1 MTIEEALKILDL
13 PESSTIEEIER
24 RYKTLIKDIHPDK
37 QNGNNDKASDLNNAR
52 EFAVKHISEKSTS
65 LSIIRQV
72 AELIKVDNTAML
84 KKQEYRSQS
93 DAIFSR
99 ATRRSIN
106 KYKQMQ
112 SMTKLVGAFS
122 AALAL
127 ASSNI
132 LPIFDKYFG
141 DNPIYSTAFTI
152 MTFATGI
159 YYLMFNTMTEKIK
172 DSLDDFKETLD
183 DKASYYDIVNSIL
196 LESSDLK
203 KVFSRREFDRAIQKW
218 LDTSRH
224 VMLERLE
231 LDTII
236 DKDTLRRT
244 ARRLGETDFS
254 KLIIAKGLEKGILKD
269 IEIIEN
275 GLPTIGYSFELT
287 KGST

>member
-1 MTIEEALKILDL
+1 MTIEDAFKILDL
-13 PESSTIEEIER
+13 PVSSTIEEIER
-24 RYKTLIKDIHPDK
+24 RYKYLIKDFHPDK
-37 QNGNNDKASDLNNAR
+37 QNGNNDKASELNNAR
-52 EFAVKHISEKSTS
+52 EVAVKHISETRTS
-65 LSIIRQV
+65 LAVIRQV

-93 DAIFSR
+93 EAIFSR

-132 LPIFDKYFG
+132 LPIFDKFFG

-152 MTFATGI
+152 VTFATGI

-183 DKASYYDIVNSIL
+183 DKASYYDIVSSIL

-203 KVFSRREFDRAIQKW
+203 QVFSRREFDKAIQKW

-244 ARRLGETDFS
+244 ARRLGEMDFS
-254 KLIIAKGLEKGILKD
+254 
-269 IEIIEN
+269 N
-275 GLPTIGYSFELT
+275 LT
-287 KGST
+287 SSC